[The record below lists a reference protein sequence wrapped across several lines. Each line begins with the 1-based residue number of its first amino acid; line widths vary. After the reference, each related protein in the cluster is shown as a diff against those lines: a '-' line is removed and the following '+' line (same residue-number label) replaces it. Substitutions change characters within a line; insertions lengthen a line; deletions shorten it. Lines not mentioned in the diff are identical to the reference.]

1 MCGNLPFTLD
11 TLLFLSALQKW
22 QLRVC
27 FDFFWSFC
35 IFCPYFRQLHIT
47 QLFLVPYGLSVGFP
61 GDSMVK
67 DSACNAGDRGLIPGL
82 GRSPGGGHSNPLWY
96 SCLDDH
102 MDRGAWQVHRIAQ
115 NQTWLKQLSSS
126 SNSSLFVFCYLRRHL
141 SRYKHCSKGS
151 QVPAFLNGSWVEF
164 SKTQRRLDSMSTSS
178 LTGHGLFPSALS
190 IEGISMWLGLLTE
203 SLSQSWSSHRFSL
216 SSRGENT
223 QMWMLEGP
231 SLGD

>member
-1 MCGNLPFTLD
+1 MFGNLLFTLD
-11 TLLFLSALQKW
+11 ILLFLSALQKW

-27 FDFFWSFC
+27 FDFFLVFLYFLS
-35 IFCPYFRQLHIT
+35 IFSPTAHHTAIFSPLWFIC
-47 QLFLVPYGLSVGFP
+47 GLPWWLNG
-61 GDSMVK
+61 K

-126 SNSSLFVFCYLRRHL
+126 SNSSLFIFCYLRRHL